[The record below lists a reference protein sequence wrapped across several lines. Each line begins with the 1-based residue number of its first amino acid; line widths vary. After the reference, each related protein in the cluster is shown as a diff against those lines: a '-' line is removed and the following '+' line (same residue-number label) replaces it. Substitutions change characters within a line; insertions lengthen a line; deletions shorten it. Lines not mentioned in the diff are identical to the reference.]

1 MQIEYIFPDHYTTP
15 GKQTTDKKRRLRGYP
30 KGAMV
35 SLRSSATRLSWPLT
49 GFRPAA
55 LRHRLSTALPFR
67 IPILRG
73 NLFGIL
79 IIIILLF
86 IGMSSYTGP
95 AIISRTPSYT
105 SYSFNF
111 FRIPPTLKLT
121 ACWVMPSAS
130 AISCWVKPA
139 SSSRTMRQ
147 SLSGRAPS
155 ATQRVQGSSS
165 S

>member
-121 ACWVMPSAS
+121 ACWV
-130 AISCWVKPA
+130 KPA